1 MHIKYIFRN
10 WLRTNELAKNKTQQV
25 WICILRRIYIIVGM
39 PTDWWEK
46 VLFKTHKIVVSF
58 SFISFCVLIN
68 KWLWQYENQMCF
80 FLFSQ
85 KKKKYFHIYSIL
97 LIFWNNFLQNLPQCS
112 FYFCTC
118 RGSNY
123 FFDLLR
129 TWKEEFNRYE

>member
-58 SFISFCVLIN
+58 SFISFCVLRN
-68 KWLWQYENQMCF
+68 KWLWRYENQMSF
-80 FLFSQ
+80 YLFSQ
-85 KKKKYFHIYSIL
+85 KKRNTFIFTRYCWFSEITFYKTYRNVASI
-97 LIFWNNFLQNLPQCS
+97 FARVEGRNFFL
-112 FYFCTC
+112 
-118 RGSNY
+118 
-123 FFDLLR
+123 DLLR